1 MENKKHLLMPRW
13 RGQSFMTMKL
23 QYYIEFGPESYVVNY
38 GFIYALCGGQVCL
51 GFLHG
56 KC

>member
-1 MENKKHLLMPRW
+1 MHSCLFTNYLLNL
-13 RGQSFMTMKL
+13 G
-23 QYYIEFGPESYVVNY
+23 SYVVNY

-51 GFLHG
+51 GLLHG

>member
-1 MENKKHLLMPRW
+1 MGHFNP
-13 RGQSFMTMKL
+13 FFFTVNCV
-23 QYYIEFGPESYVVNY
+23 EFSPGSYVVNY

-51 GFLHG
+51 GLLHG